1 METFLFF
8 GGIKMLVYQYKIWKS
23 GVLQSQSIIDDHLL
37 SLSEIQDKNPHV
49 TKIYLEAIID
59 A

>member
-1 METFLFF
+1 
-8 GGIKMLVYQYKIWKS
+8 MLVYQYKVWQS
-23 GVLQSQSIIDDHLL
+23 GVLLPQRIIDDHLL
-37 SLSEIQDKNPHV
+37 SLSEIQDKNPLI

>member
-1 METFLFF
+1 
-8 GGIKMLVYQYKIWKS
+8 MLVYQYQVWES
-23 GVLQSQSIIDDHLL
+23 GVLQSQRIIDDHLL
-37 SLSEIQDKNPHV
+37 SLAEVQEKKPHV